1 MGTQVRLL
9 ITALIVALLLG
20 SVLTSAAFAQG
31 PYSYYVPGYST
42 GSLSTSFG
50 QSWYFTYYPG
60 APGYSSFY
68 TPGTLG
74 YSYANP
80 YPLGPLY
87 GGYGFGYPYNNSYG
101 QSYGYGFSY
110 PNGFPGCCR

>member
-1 MGTQVRLL
+1 MGKHVRLL

-31 PYSYYVPGYST
+31 PYSLYYVPGYGT
-42 GSLSTSFG
+42 GSLSTSVG
-50 QSWYFTYYPG
+50 ESWYFTYYRG
-60 APGYSSFY
+60 APGYSPLY

-80 YPLGPLY
+80 YPFGPLY
-87 GGYGFGYPYNNSYG
+87 GQSFGYPYN
-101 QSYGYGFSY
+101 YGFSR
-110 PNGFPGCCR
+110 PCNAFPSCWR